1 MLPRNFSNPSVKIK
15 KIVTLYQNQNSF
27 EPTILFVSM
36 FVCKNFFPFRGNFS
50 TGWKFFYGVEIFLRG
65 GNFMCYDVFRTSAS
79 YQVELTYVLI
89 VLCVISRISC
99 PPGHSAV
106 KLASVY
112 KPIYF
117 G

>member
-36 FVCKNFFPFRGNFS
+36 FVCKNFFPFR
-50 TGWKFFYGVEIFLRG
+50 

>member
-50 TGWKFFYGVEIFLRG
+50 TGWKF
-65 GNFMCYDVFRTSAS
+65 
-79 YQVELTYVLI
+79 YVLR
-89 VLCVISRISC
+89 RI
-99 PPGHSAV
+99 
-106 KLASVY
+106 
-112 KPIYF
+112 
-117 G
+117 

>member
-50 TGWKFFYGVEIFLRG
+50 TG
-65 GNFMCYDVFRTSAS
+65 
-79 YQVELTYVLI
+79 
-89 VLCVISRISC
+89 
-99 PPGHSAV
+99 
-106 KLASVY
+106 
-112 KPIYF
+112 
-117 G
+117 